1 MSKKSKKMSKKK
13 RLLIII
19 IIVLILA
26 TVVIISLSQSKSDA
40 ISIDTEK
47 IKRQTV
53 IHKVNAS
60 GKIQPETEV
69 KISANISAYITE
81 ITVEQ
86 GDWVK
91 QGQHL
96 ISLEEKQYRA
106 MLEQAR
112 SSVKSAA
119 ARLKQVKA
127 QKDRSETLFNQN
139 LISNQELEAVIAEYE
154 LAESQVEQAQ
164 AALVTR
170 EDELSKTRILSPQS
184 GLVTM
189 INKEVGEMALG
200 SMFQADVL
208 MQVADLNRMEVV
220 VDVNENDVVDVFLN
234 DTVEIEIDAFQDTL
248 FKGLV
253 SEIAHVA
260 ITSGMGTQEQVTNFE
275 VRVRILEVPDRI
287 RPGMSATANIITDTR
302 DSVLAIPIQCLT
314 IRQEGYDKPMTED
327 KRRDR
332 RSGRKKAE
340 QAESDTS
347 NVEAPEKKLEKK
359 KMLEVVFVVADTL
372 AGEDVRRRKQK
383 KDIRY
388 AQIRS
393 VTVGISSDTHYEVL
407 NGLSEG
413 EEIVVGSYRA
423 ISRELKH
430 NSEVKVGDAV
440 QYRKQ

>member
-1 MSKKSKKMSKKK
+1 MSKKK

-19 IIVLILA
+19 IVVLILV
-26 TVVIISLSQSKSDA
+26 TVTIISLNQNKSDA
-40 ISIDTEK
+40 ISIEIEK
-47 IKRQTV
+47 VERQTV

-86 GDWVK
+86 GDWVE

-112 SSVKSAA
+112 SSVKSAR

-139 LISNQELEAVIAEYE
+139 LISNQELEAVIAEFE

-208 MQVADLNRMEVV
+208 MMVADLNRMEVV
-220 VDVNENDVVDVFLN
+220 VDVNENDVVDVSLN

-260 ITSGMGTQEQVTNFE
+260 QTIGMGTQEQVTNFE
-275 VRVRILEVPDRI
+275 VHVRMLETPERI

-314 IRQEGYDKPMTED
+314 IRQEGYDKPMPSE

-359 KMLEVVFVVADTL
+359 KMLEIVFVVADTL
-372 AGEDVRRRKQK
+372 AGEDVRRHKQK
-383 KDIRY
+383 KDVRFAHIRP
-388 AQIRS
+388 

-430 NSEVKVGDAV
+430 NSEVEVGAAF

>member
-430 NSEVKVGDAV
+430 NSEVKVGDAF

>member
-26 TVVIISLSQSKSDA
+26 TVIIISLSQNKSDA
-40 ISIDTEK
+40 ISIETEK
-47 IKRQTV
+47 VERQTV

-86 GDWVK
+86 GDWVE

-112 SSVKSAA
+112 SSVKSAR

-139 LISNQELEAVIAEYE
+139 LISNQEVEAVIAEYE

-220 VDVNENDVVDVFLN
+220 VDVNENDVVDVSLN

-260 ITSGMGTQEQVTNFE
+260 QTTGLGTQEQVTNFE
-275 VRVRILEVPDRI
+275 VRVRMLETPERI

-314 IRQEGYDKPMTED
+314 IRQEGYDKPMTSD

-347 NVEAPEKKLEKK
+347 NVEALEKKLEKK
-359 KMLEVVFVVADTL
+359 KVLEVVFVVADTL
-372 AGEDVRRRKQK
+372 AGEDVRHHKQK
-383 KDIRY
+383 KDVRY
-388 AQIRS
+388 AQIRP

-430 NSEVKVGDAV
+430 NSEVKVGDAF

>member
-86 GDWVK
+86 GDWVE

-430 NSEVKVGDAV
+430 NSEVKVGDAF

>member
-19 IIVLILA
+19 IVVLILV
-26 TVVIISLSQSKSDA
+26 TVIIISLSQNKSDA
-40 ISIDTEK
+40 ISIETEK
-47 IKRQTV
+47 VERQTV

-81 ITVEQ
+81 ITIEQ

-96 ISLEEKQYRA
+96 ISLDEKQYRA

-112 SSVKSAA
+112 SSVKSTR

-164 AALVTR
+164 AVLVTR

-200 SMFQADVL
+200 SNFQADVL

-220 VDVNENDVVDVFLN
+220 VDVNENDVVDVSLN

-248 FKGLV
+248 FRGLV
-253 SEIAHVA
+253 SEIAHLA
-260 ITSGMGTQEQVTNFE
+260 IISGMGTQEQVTNFE
-275 VRVRILEVPDRI
+275 VRVRMLEVPDRI

-302 DSVLAIPIQCLT
+302 DSVLVIPIQCLT
-314 IRQEGYDKPMTED
+314 IRQEGYDEPISSD
-327 KRRDR
+327 KRRGR
-332 RSGRKKAE
+332 RSVWKKAE

-347 NVEAPEKKLEKK
+347 NVEAPRKKLEKK

-372 AGEDVRRRKQK
+372 AGEDDRRHKKK
-383 KDIRY
+383 KDVRY
-388 AQIRS
+388 AQIRP

-407 NGLSEG
+407 SGLSEG

-430 NSEVKVGDAV
+430 NSEVKVGDAF
-440 QYRKQ
+440 QYRTQ

>member
-112 SSVKSAA
+112 SSVKSAR

-139 LISNQELEAVIAEYE
+139 LISNQELEAVTAEFE

-430 NSEVKVGDAV
+430 NSEVKVGDAF

>member
-1 MSKKSKKMSKKK
+1 M
-13 RLLIII
+13 
-19 IIVLILA
+19 
-26 TVVIISLSQSKSDA
+26 
-40 ISIDTEK
+40 
-47 IKRQTV
+47 
-53 IHKVNAS
+53 
-60 GKIQPETEV
+60 
-69 KISANISAYITE
+69 
-81 ITVEQ
+81 
-86 GDWVK
+86 
-91 QGQHL
+91 
-96 ISLEEKQYRA
+96 
-106 MLEQAR
+106 
-112 SSVKSAA
+112 
-119 ARLKQVKA
+119 KA
-127 QKDRSETLFNQN
+127 QKDRSETLFSQN
-139 LISNQELEAVIAEYE
+139 LISSQELEAVIAEHE

-208 MQVADLNRMEVV
+208 MMVADLNRMEVV
-220 VDVNENDVVDVFLN
+220 VDVNENDVVDVSLR

-253 SEIAHVA
+253 SEIAHLA
-260 ITSGMGTQEQVTNFE
+260 QTTGLGTQEQVTNFE
-275 VRVRILEVPDRI
+275 VRVRMLDVPDRI
-287 RPGMSATANIITDTR
+287 RPGMSATADIITDIR

-314 IRQEGYDKPMTED
+314 IRQEGYDKPMKSD

-332 RSGRKKAE
+332 RSDRKKAE

-347 NVEAPEKKLEKK
+347 NVEAPEEKPEKK
-359 KMLEVVFVVADTL
+359 QMLEVVFVVADTL
-372 AGEDVRRRKQK
+372 AGEDDRRHKKK
-383 KDIRY
+383 KDVRY
-388 AQIRS
+388 AQIRP

-407 NGLSEG
+407 SGLSED

-430 NSEVKVGDAV
+430 NSEVKVGDAF

>member
-1 MSKKSKKMSKKK
+1 VAKKMSKKK
-13 RLLIII
+13 RLIII
-19 IIVLILA
+19 ILIVVVLGAIIL
-26 TVVIISLSQSKSDA
+26 ISLQQNKSDA
-40 ISIDTEK
+40 LGVEIEK
-47 IKRQTV
+47 VQRQKV

-60 GKIQPETEV
+60 GKIQPEVEV
-69 KISANISAYITE
+69 KISANISAYVTE
-81 ITVEQ
+81 ITVKQ
-86 GDWVK
+86 GDWVEK
-91 QGQHL
+91 GQHL
-96 ISLEEKQYRA
+96 ISLDEKQYRA
-106 MLEQAR
+106 MLDQSR
-112 SSVKSAA
+112 SSVKSAT

-127 QKDRSETLFNQN
+127 QKDRSETLFSQN
-139 LISNQELEAVIAEYE
+139 LISSQELEAVIAEHE

-208 MQVADLNRMEVV
+208 MMVADLNRMEVV
-220 VDVNENDVVDVFLN
+220 VDVNENDVVDVSLS

-253 SEIAHVA
+253 SEIAHLA
-260 ITSGMGTQEQVTNFE
+260 QTTGLGTQEQVTNFE
-275 VRVRILEVPDRI
+275 VRVRMLDVPDRI
-287 RPGMSATANIITDTR
+287 RPGMSATADIITDIR

-314 IRQEGYDKPMTED
+314 IRQEGYDKPMKSD

-332 RSGRKKAE
+332 RSDRKKAE

-347 NVEAPEKKLEKK
+347 NVEALEEKPEKKQ
-359 KMLEVVFVVADTL
+359 MLEVVFVVADTL
-372 AGEDVRRRKQK
+372 AGDDNRRHKQK
-383 KDIRY
+383 KDVRY
-388 AQIRS
+388 AQIRP

-407 NGLSEG
+407 SGLSEG

-430 NSEVKVGDAV
+430 NSEVKVGDAF